1 MSLASVLYLIGSFL
15 FFSAERF
22 FSTDDVLR
30 YALWALSG
38 LLSLMAL
45 GWVGARMG
53 EHRRAATAALGF
65 YGLSMASLL
74 PYAMVVMDVF
84 GSDKGGRQL
93 ETAATAAIP
102 LLWALGA
109 LPAMNLSRT
118 IHANPKS
125 VHPLRMLAA
134 WEGGLAVAL
143 GLGML
148 FPINYLAQAHNEK
161 WDFGFFRTTDAG
173 EGTRLVVENLTDPMN
188 VYLFFPAN
196 SEVLREVEGYFD
208 QIKGPNLIVE
218 VVDQAMDPALAKKYN
233 VKENGTIALVRGERR
248 ETVKLGD
255 EFSKAQKEL
264 RKLDTKIHTALLKL
278 GSDKKTAYFTVGHDE
293 MFWKN
298 APKDD
303 EKIDL
308 AKTFLEGLNF
318 KVKELGLEDGLGQE
332 VPEDAAVLFVVG
344 AKKPFLPSEVRA
356 IENYR
361 NKGGSVYLMLEPG
374 QEQVDQPLLDLFGVE
389 YNNATMVTDK
399 ARGYAYVTG
408 GLSDRSFVMTNKF
421 SSHESI
427 SILSKRNA
435 ELTMVVPSSGGITEK
450 KDHVGKYTVVVKG
463 MPDWFADLDGDYE
476 FDKDTEKRGQ
486 VDIAAVLTGPA
497 DGGKEWRAVVVGDAT
512 WLSNVVVM
520 QVVGNQAFYS
530 ETVGWLAQDPSIGGE
545 QESEEDVKIQHT
557 KEGQQY
563 WFLGAS
569 VVVPGLVMLLGTL
582 NVMRRRS
589 R

>member
-1 MSLASVLYLIGSFL
+1 MSLASILYLVGSFL

-30 YALWALSG
+30 YALWALAG
-38 LLSLMAL
+38 LLVSMAL
-45 GWVGARMG
+45 GWVGVRLPAHKRT
-53 EHRRAATAALGF
+53 ATAALGF

-74 PYAMVVMDVF
+74 PYAMVVLEMF
-84 GSDKGGRQL
+84 GTDKGGRQL

-118 IHANPKS
+118 MHANPKN
-125 VHPLRMLAA
+125 VHPLRFQAA
-134 WEGGLAVAL
+134 WEGGMALAL

-148 FPINYLAQAHNEK
+148 FPLNYLAHEHNQK
-161 WDFGFFRTTDAG
+161 WDFGFFRTTEAG
-173 EGTRLVVENLTDPMN
+173 EGTRRVVENLSEPMTA
-188 VYLFFPAN
+188 YLFFPSN

-208 QIKGPNLIVE
+208 QIAGQNLLVE

-233 VKENGTIALVRGERR
+233 VRENGTIALVRGERR
-248 ETVKLGD
+248 ETIKLGD
-255 EFSKAQKEL
+255 DFNKAQKDL
-264 RKLDTKIHTALLKL
+264 RKLDGKVHTALLKL

-308 AKTFLEGLNF
+308 AKGFLEGLNF
-318 KVKELGLEDGLGQE
+318 KVKELGMGDGLGQE
-332 VPEDAAVLFVVG
+332 IPDDAAVLFIVG
-344 AKKPFLPSEVRA
+344 AKKAFLPSEIRA
-356 IENYR
+356 VENYR
-361 NKGGSVYLMLEPG
+361 NRGGSVYLMLEPG
-374 QEQVDQPLLDLFGVE
+374 AEQVDQPLLDLFGVD
-389 YNNATMVTDK
+389 YVNAPMVTDK
-399 ARGYAYVTG
+399 AKGYAYVTG
-408 GLSDRSFVMTNKF
+408 GLSDRAYVATNKF

-427 SILSKRNA
+427 SMLSKRSTD
-435 ELTMVVPSSGGITEK
+435 LTMVVPSAGSISEK
-450 KDHVGKYTVVVKG
+450 KDGPGKYTVVVKG
-463 MPDWFADLDGDYE
+463 MPDWFSDLNGNYN
-476 FDKDTEKRGQ
+476 FDKDAEKRGQ
-486 VDIAAVLTGPA
+486 VDVAAVVTGPA
-497 DGGKEWRAVVVGDAT
+497 EGGKEWRAVVVSDAT

-545 QESEEDVKIQHT
+545 QESEEDIKIQHT
-557 KEGQQY
+557 KEGQEY

-569 VVVPGLVMLLGTL
+569 VGVPGLVMLLGTL